1 MLAVQAG
8 KIRSVPLE
16 EAAGKKKLV
25 PLDHPLIE
33 AARWVGVRFGD

>member
-1 MLAVQAG
+1 
-8 KIRSVPLE
+8 LE